1 MNVLS
6 EVLTIESA
14 PIGNNLGFLALAA
27 YVATLVP
34 TTVRLVLPKFK
45 SHDAVRW
52 LLKQRRAIGILA
64 FVLAVGHT
72 YFVVRKRNFDFFDL
86 HTYQASAEGA
96 STLIIFTLLAI
107 TSNDWSIKR
116 LKKNW
121 KRLHTLTY
129 MAMFL
134 LTWHVINKMAGQWTI
149 VTPIAA
155 ISIIVITILFC
166 IRRITELQKNR
177 SNS

>member
-1 MNVLS
+1 MNALS
-6 EVLTIESA
+6 EALPLDFA
-14 PIGNNLGFLALAA
+14 PLGNNLGFLALAA
-27 YVATLVP
+27 YIATLVP
-34 TTVRLVLPKFK
+34 TTVRIVLPQFK
-45 SHDAVRW
+45 SHNAVRW

-96 STLIIFTLLAI
+96 STLIIFTLLSI

-134 LTWHVINKMAGQWTI
+134 LTWHVLNKMAGQWTMI
-149 VTPIAA
+149 TPIAA
-155 ISIIVITILFC
+155 TSILTITVLFC
-166 IRRITELQKNR
+166 IRQLTEFRKHR